1 MMSEALQL
9 ATPLNEDAAAQIIH
23 ALEAINGIDRIVISF
38 AARQVKVTFNED
50 LTSSQE
56 LISAIANAGYP
67 ADAAPQRAAKAG
79 SCCGGCC
86 H

>member
-1 MMSEALQL
+1 MMSEALQF

-23 ALEAINGIDRIVISF
+23 ALEALNGIDRIVISL
-38 AARQVKVTFNED
+38 AARQVKVTFNEA

-56 LISAIANAGYP
+56 LMSTLADAGYQ
-67 ADAAPQRAAKAG
+67 ADPAPQRAAKEG